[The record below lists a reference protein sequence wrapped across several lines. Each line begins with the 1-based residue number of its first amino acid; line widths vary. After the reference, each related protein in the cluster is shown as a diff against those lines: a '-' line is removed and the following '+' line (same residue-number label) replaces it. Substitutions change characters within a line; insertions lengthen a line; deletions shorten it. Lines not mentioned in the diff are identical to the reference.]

1 MIKVRNGCFETN
13 SSSVH
18 TLVISRNMPKVL
30 PPSIIFHIREYG
42 WEIKAYD
49 DMQDRADYFYT
60 AACSICGY
68 DVRGEVK
75 EKLIPYGVQV
85 NFSYYDSPSFSIYEK
100 GGTPYLNNG
109 GIDHVEDLREFVD
122 RCMNDTDYLVRWL
135 FGDTSRLY
143 TGNDNCEYED
153 LFDPHVD
160 KENEE
165 EYYKGN

>member
-1 MIKVRNGCFETN
+1 MIKIRNGCFETN

-30 PPSIIFHIREYG
+30 PPSITFHIKEYG

-85 NFSYYDSPSFSIYEK
+85 DFSYYDSPSFSIYEK
-100 GGTPYLNNG
+100 SHYWF
-109 GIDHVEDLREFVD
+109 IDRWVDCLFLRKDALQEFFAIGK
-122 RCMNDTDYLVRWL
+122 L
-135 FGDTSRLY
+135 F
-143 TGNDNCEYED
+143 EQ
-153 LFDPHVD
+153 
-160 KENEE
+160 ENHACQL
-165 EYYKGN
+165 